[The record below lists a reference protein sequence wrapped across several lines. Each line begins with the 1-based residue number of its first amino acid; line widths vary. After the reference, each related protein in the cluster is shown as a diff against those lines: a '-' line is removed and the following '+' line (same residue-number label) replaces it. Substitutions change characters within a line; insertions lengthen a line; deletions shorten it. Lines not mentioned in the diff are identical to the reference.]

1 MYEYIGC
8 FRFREQ
14 VCSDI
19 LGNGWKRKWKLQL
32 GVKCP
37 AILPPIME
45 NRTEKKPESFET
57 GLVTGAC
64 RD

>member
-1 MYEYIGC
+1 MYDYIGC
-8 FRFREQ
+8 LGFREQ

-19 LGNGWKRKWKLQL
+19 LGNGWKWKLQL

-57 GLVTGAC
+57 EPVTGAC